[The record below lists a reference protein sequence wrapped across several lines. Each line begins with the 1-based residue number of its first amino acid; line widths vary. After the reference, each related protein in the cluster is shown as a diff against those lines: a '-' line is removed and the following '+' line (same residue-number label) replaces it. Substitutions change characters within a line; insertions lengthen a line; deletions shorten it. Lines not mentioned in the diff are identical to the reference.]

1 VWAWF
6 DPLIAA
12 LATCSIA
19 LLVYFGG
26 RGVITAQ
33 ISLGQFVAF
42 SSYLGMFAWPMIAV
56 GIVVNM
62 MQRGAASMQRIL
74 TILDTPPAIVS
85 GAVDDAVQPACA
97 CRALTFRY
105 HGVDSD
111 ALTDV
116 SFALPPGHVLGIV
129 GRTGAGKTTLVELLM
144 RLYEPP
150 PASVFMDGH
159 DVRTLHLERVRG
171 LFGYVAQEPFLF
183 SMSVADNIRFGRPD
197 LAHDAIVA
205 LAKAVRLHDEIVTF
219 PEGYDTLVG
228 ERGITLSGGQKQRVA
243 IARALALRPAV
254 LVLDDALSSV
264 DAETETAILAYLRAN
279 MQRTS
284 MIVIA
289 HRISAV
295 RDADL
300 ILVLDR
306 GRVVDRGTHAA
317 LVQREGFYSEVYRLQ
332 TLEAML
338 GAGTTLPA

>member
-1 VWAWF
+1 
-6 DPLIAA
+6 
-12 LATCSIA
+12 
-19 LLVYFGG
+19 
-26 RGVITAQ
+26 
-33 ISLGQFVAF
+33 
-42 SSYLGMFAWPMIAV
+42 MFAWPMIAV

-85 GAVDDAVQPACA
+85 GAVDAAVQPACA